1 MAIQYRMLS
10 KADNINQD
18 KDKKKGLY
26 PRIVNKK
33 TIQTK
38 DLAKKIGDKIHLGES
53 MAKILIEAL
62 IDTIE
67 SELKEGNSVCINGFG
82 TFSLS
87 AKSKNVLVDSEIR
100 AESISVK
107 KVGFRCSP
115 PFLRRFKFAKFKKIS
130 QKKEE

>member
-26 PRIVNKK
+26 PRIVNKE

-38 DLAKKIGDKIHLGES
+38 DLAKKINAKVHLGES
-53 MAKILIEAL
+53 TAKILIEAL

-115 PFLRRFKFAKFKKIS
+115 PFLRRFKFAKFRKIN
-130 QKKEE
+130 KAE